1 MKESNKKIYQEIDG
15 IVDNYAT
22 DFLDAYQCIN
32 WGISAKKF
40 ANLLIDKFAKEIKQI
55 AKELDNGEEEE

>member
-22 DFLDAYQCIN
+22 DFLEAYQCIN

-40 ANLLIDKFAKEIKQI
+40 ANLLIDRFAKEIKQI
-55 AKELDNGEEEE
+55 AKELDNGEDEE

>member
-1 MKESNKKIYQEIDG
+1 MKESNKKIYQQING
-15 IVDNYAT
+15 MVDNYAT
-22 DFLDAYQCIN
+22 EFLDAYQCIN

-55 AKELDNGEEEE
+55 AEELDNGEDEV

>member
-1 MKESNKKIYQEIDG
+1 MKESNKKIHQQIDG
-15 IVDNYAT
+15 IIDNYAT
-22 DFLDAYQCIN
+22 EFLDAYQCIN

-55 AKELDNGEEEE
+55 AKELDNGKDEE

>member
-40 ANLLIDKFAKEIKQI
+40 ANLLIDRFAKEIKQI
-55 AKELDNGEEEE
+55 AKELDNGEDEE